1 MKKLS
6 LLYLILLAVFAS
18 CNKLDKLTQFTLNY
32 EESIVIPS
40 SFGIELPFDIYTPE
54 IESNTASTFSVNNTR
69 KDLVEEISLKTLTL
83 TLTDPSESNFS
94 FLNEIHIYISA
105 EGLDETEIAWKTNI
119 TDDTGVVLSLET
131 TGVNLKDYILKDNF
145 SLRVNT
151 KTNKLLSADHYIDL
165 DAAFFVDAKILGQ

>member
-1 MKKLS
+1 M
-6 LLYLILLAVFAS
+6 
-18 CNKLDKLTQFTLNY
+18 
-32 EESIVIPS
+32 
-40 SFGIELPFDIYTPE
+40 
-54 IESNTASTFSVNNTR
+54 
-69 KDLVEEISLKTLTL
+69 VEEISLKTLTL